1 MNPRPIPPDPADEEQ
16 ASLWAARIDGG
27 TLSSRDR
34 RALDAWLAAAPGR
47 RELLSSY
54 CQLSADL
61 EQQMPLLEGIR
72 DLPAEEASAPSTAR
86 PSSRSSRPLW
96 VGAMLT
102 AAAAV
107 ALVLWPG
114 AEPAPEGRAFS
125 TGAAERRSVVL
136 DDGSRVELDAHTRLV
151 ATLGASERR
160 VRLDAGR
167 AYFAVAGNAGR
178 PFLVA
183 TPAGEVRVTGTR
195 FDVGADA
202 AAGLEVTVAEGSVEV
217 RPAADAAPFRL
228 AAGQRFAGGAVRA
241 LGGEE
246 LDAALAWRRGEVVF
260 KGATL
265 AEVLAVFARHHGRG
279 LRASPE
285 AGALRFGGRFALD
298 DLDGF
303 LLGLEGSGR
312 GLEVRRDDAG
322 SVLVRRRAEGP

>member
-1 MNPRPIPPDPADEEQ
+1 M
-16 ASLWAARIDGG
+16 
-27 TLSSRDR
+27 
-34 RALDAWLAAAPGR
+34 
-47 RELLSSY
+47 
-54 CQLSADL
+54 
-61 EQQMPLLEGIR
+61 
-72 DLPAEEASAPSTAR
+72 
-86 PSSRSSRPLW
+86 
-96 VGAMLT
+96 
-102 AAAAV
+102 
-107 ALVLWPG
+107 
-114 AEPAPEGRAFS
+114 
-125 TGAAERRSVVL
+125 
-136 DDGSRVELDAHTRLV
+136 
-151 ATLGASERR
+151 
-160 VRLDAGR
+160 RLDAGR
-167 AYFAVAGNAGR
+167 AYFAVTGDAGR

-217 RPAADAAPFRL
+217 RPASAAAPFRL

-246 LDAALAWRRGEVVF
+246 LDAVLAWRRGEVVF

-285 AGALRFGGRFALD
+285 AETLRFGGRFVLD

-312 GLEVRRDDAG
+312 GLEVQRDDAG
-322 SVLVRRRAEGP
+322 VTLVRLRTDGS